1 MLIFRLKVMSILKKY
16 QIFVSSTY
24 TDLIEERQ
32 SAVEAILKAGHIPAG
47 MELFTSS
54 NKSQW
59 EIIKR
64 WIDESDIYM
73 LILGGRYGSI
83 ETKTGKS
90 YTHLEYEYALEI
102 NKPLFAIVM
111 DEKAI
116 AELQAKNIERDNPGK
131 LQEFREIVMSRMC
144 AFFADEKDIKLA
156 IHESLN
162 DIIRENP
169 LIGWVRGT
177 AQSEN
182 IAQEIVI
189 LNDENRKL
197 REEIEILKA
206 QQVKREPKLYIVIN
220 DNQELVYEF
229 NIPKSVLY
237 QDRKPIGEIPSHL
250 KDFLSQETVDEY
262 NQELIDITPQ
272 HIEEYNFIQ
281 SKIYSIQNLAKKFHF
296 ELSNLGNLKANGV
309 RATIDFPD
317 FIYVVYADDTTNE
330 IINEL
335 TTEGLKVI
343 PHPLYN
349 PLNNAEKDYQ
359 KSLKSQKY
367 VSPYDMI
374 MGSNGHS
381 PFLVSKPNIN
391 ISHISRLN
399 SPDHLINNKT
409 IKINLDGLLHGY
421 VRTFDDYKIIPL
433 SQGNGVIKISVH
445 CEEYLEKQQFEIP
458 ITVK

>member
-59 EIIKR
+59 EIIKS

-83 ETKTGKS
+83 EPESGKS
-90 YTHLEYEYALEI
+90 YTHLEYEYALQI

-111 DEKAI
+111 KDEVI
-116 AELQAKNIERDNPGK
+116 AELKAKDTERDNPEK
-131 LQEFREIVMSRMC
+131 LKNFRGIVMSCMC

-156 IHESLN
+156 VHESLN
-162 DIIRENP
+162 DIIRKNP

-182 IAQEIVI
+182 IAQEIAL

-197 REEIEILKA
+197 REENGKLKA
-206 QQVKREPKLYIVIN
+206 QQVKREPKLDIIIN
-220 DNQELVYEF
+220 DNQELILNYISPRILFYQERQPIT
-229 NIPKSVLY
+229 NIPLEL
-237 QDRKPIGEIPSHL
+237 KP
-250 KDFLSQETVDEY
+250 FLSQEIVDEY
-262 NQELIDITPQ
+262 NQELFDITPQ
-272 HIEEYNFIQ
+272 HIEKYNFIQ
-281 SKIYSIQNLAKKFHF
+281 SKIYAIKNLSKIFYF

-309 RATIDFPD
+309 YITIEFPD
-317 FIYVVYADDTTNE
+317 FVYVMYADEKIDE
-330 IINEL
+330 VIEKL
-335 TTEGLKVI
+335 TRESLRVI
-343 PHPLYN
+343 PRPKYN
-349 PLNNAEKDYQ
+349 PLNEAE
-359 KSLKSQKY
+359 QKY
-367 VSPYDMI
+367 QESLNSKDSFSKIRALMRQTDYLT
-374 MGSNGHS
+374 NG
-381 PFLVSKPNIN
+381 
-391 ISHISRLN
+391 ISRYPAI
-399 SPDHLINNKT
+399 SIPKIRSTPDEIIDNKIIT
-409 IKINLDGLLHGY
+409 IQLSGLLHDN
-421 VRTFDDYKIIPL
+421 RLLFSNYKIIPL

>member
-83 ETKTGKS
+83 EPESGKS
-90 YTHLEYEYALEI
+90 YTHLEYEYALQI

-111 DEKAI
+111 KDEAM
-116 AELQAKNIERDNPGK
+116 AELKAKDTERDNPEK
-131 LQEFREIVMSRMC
+131 LKSFRGIVMDRMC

-182 IAQEIVI
+182 IAQEIAL

-197 REEIEILKA
+197 REEIKNLKA
-206 QQVKREPKLYIVIN
+206 QQVKREPKLDIIIN
-220 DNQELVYEF
+220 DNQELILNYTSPRILFYQERQPIT
-229 NIPKSVLY
+229 NIPLEL
-237 QDRKPIGEIPSHL
+237 KP
-250 KDFLSQETVDEY
+250 FLSQEIVDEY
-262 NQELIDITPQ
+262 NQELFDITPQ
-272 HIEEYNFIQ
+272 HIEKYNFIQ
-281 SKIYSIQNLAKKFHF
+281 SKIYAIKNLAKSFHF

-309 RATIDFPD
+309 YITIEFPD
-317 FIYVVYADDTTNE
+317 FIYVMYADDE
-330 IINEL
+330 IDKIVNKLER
-335 TTEGLKVI
+335 ESLKVI
-343 PHPLYN
+343 PRPTYN
-349 PLNNAEKDYQ
+349 PLNEAKQ
-359 KSLKSQKY
+359 KFQESLKFRNDLLQIRNLIPHIGY
-367 VSPYDMI
+367 E
-374 MGSNGHS
+374 SNIDVIHKR
-381 PFLVSKPNIN
+381 FNIPK
-391 ISHISRLN
+391 IR
-399 SPDHLINNKT
+399 INDIITDNKIIT
-409 IKINLDGLLHGY
+409 VTLAGLLHNSNPEVFNNY
-421 VRTFDDYKIIPL
+421 RIAPL
-433 SQGNGVIKISVH
+433 FQSDGIIKISVH
-445 CEEYLEKQQFEIP
+445 CEEYLEIQRFEIP
-458 ITVK
+458 ISVK

>member
-1 MLIFRLKVMSILKKY
+1 MSISKKF

-83 ETKTGKS
+83 ELESGKS
-90 YTHLEYEYALEI
+90 YTHLEYEYALQI

-111 DEKAI
+111 KDEAI
-116 AELQAKNIERDNPGK
+116 AELKAKDTEQDNPEK
-131 LQEFREIVMSRMC
+131 LKDFRNIVMSRMC

-182 IAQEIVI
+182 IAQEIAL

-197 REEIEILKA
+197 REENDKLKA
-206 QQVKREPKLYIVIN
+206 QQVQREPKLEMVIN
-220 DNQELVYEF
+220 GGQELVYEF

-237 QDRKPIGEIPSHL
+237 QDREPIGEIPSHL
-250 KDFLSQETVDEY
+250 KSFLSQETVDEY
-262 NQELIDITPQ
+262 NQELKNITIKN
-272 HIEEYNFIQ
+272 IEDYNLIQ
-281 SKIYSIQNLAKKFHF
+281 EKIYAFENLSEKIALK
-296 ELSNLGNLKANGV
+296 LVNSGNLKATSIMV
-309 RATIDFPD
+309 ELEFPD
-317 FIYVVYADDTTNE
+317 FIYVMNVDDSSYK
-330 IINEL
+330 IVSD
-335 TTEGLKVI
+335 LKGQGWEVI
-343 PHPLYN
+343 PRPLYN
-349 PLNNAEKDYQ
+349 PLTQAERSYQDSLSNNKH
-359 KSLKSQKY
+359 SLPTMDLTKNMLLAQHRHRNMEFTI
-367 VSPYDMI
+367 PR
-374 MGSNGHS
+374 
-381 PFLVSKPNIN
+381 IN
-391 ISHISRLN
+391 RH
-399 SPDHLINNKT
+399 DHLIDNRR
-409 IKINLDGLLHGY
+409 IEINLSDLLHGY
-421 VRTFDDYKIIPL
+421 SKESTNYKIIPL
-433 SQGNGVIKISVH
+433 HKGNGAIKVFIH
-445 CEEYLEKQQFEIP
+445 CEEYLKMQQFEIP

>member
-1 MLIFRLKVMSILKKY
+1 MSISKKF

-83 ETKTGKS
+83 EPESGKS
-90 YTHLEYEYALEI
+90 YTHLEYEYALQI

-111 DEKAI
+111 KDVVI
-116 AELQAKNIERDNPGK
+116 AELKAKDTERDNPEK
-131 LQEFREIVMSRMC
+131 LKDFRSIVMSRMC
-144 AFFADEKDIKLA
+144 AFFADEKDIKLT

-162 DIIRENP
+162 DIIRDNP

-177 AQSEN
+177 TQSEN
-182 IAQEIVI
+182 IAQEITV

-197 REEIEILKA
+197 REEINNLKA
-206 QQVKREPKLYIVIN
+206 QQVKREPKLNIIIN
-220 DNQELVYEF
+220 DNQELILNYTSPRILFYQERQPITK
-229 NIPKSVLY
+229 IPLKL
-237 QDRKPIGEIPSHL
+237 KP
-250 KDFLSQETVDEY
+250 FLSQEIVDEY
-262 NQELIDITPQ
+262 NQELFDITPQ
-272 HIEEYNFIQ
+272 HIEKYNFIQ
-281 SKIYSIQNLAKKFHF
+281 SKIYAIKNLSKIFYF

-309 RATIDFPD
+309 YITIEFPD
-317 FIYVVYADDTTNE
+317 FVYVMYADEKIDE
-330 IINEL
+330 VIEEL
-335 TTEGLKVI
+335 TRESLRVI
-343 PHPLYN
+343 PRPKYN
-349 PLNNAEKDYQ
+349 PLNEAE
-359 KSLKSQKY
+359 QKY
-367 VSPYDMI
+367 QESLNSKDNFSKIRALMRQTDYLT
-374 MGSNGHS
+374 NG
-381 PFLVSKPNIN
+381 
-391 ISHISRLN
+391 ISRYPAI
-399 SPDHLINNKT
+399 SIPQIRSTPDEIIDNKIIT
-409 IKINLDGLLHGY
+409 IQLSGLLHDN
-421 VRTFDDYKIIPL
+421 RLLFSNYKIIPL

>member
-83 ETKTGKS
+83 EPESGKS
-90 YTHLEYEYALEI
+90 YTHLEYEYALQI

-111 DEKAI
+111 KDEAM
-116 AELQAKNIERDNPGK
+116 AELKAKDTERDNPEK
-131 LQEFREIVMSRMC
+131 LKSFRGIVMDRMC

-162 DIIRENP
+162 DIIGDNL

-182 IAQEIVI
+182 IAQEIAL

-197 REEIEILKA
+197 REEIKNLKA
-206 QQVKREPKLYIVIN
+206 QQVKREPKLDIIIN
-220 DNQELVYEF
+220 DNQELILNYTSPRILFYQERQPIT
-229 NIPKSVLY
+229 NIPLEL
-237 QDRKPIGEIPSHL
+237 KP
-250 KDFLSQETVDEY
+250 FLSQEIVDEY
-262 NQELIDITPQ
+262 NQELFDITPQ
-272 HIEEYNFIQ
+272 HIEKYNFIQ
-281 SKIYSIQNLAKKFHF
+281 SKIYAIKNLSKIFYF

-309 RATIDFPD
+309 YITIEFPD
-317 FIYVVYADDTTNE
+317 FVYVMYADEKIDE
-330 IINEL
+330 VIEEL
-335 TTEGLKVI
+335 TRESLRVI
-343 PHPLYN
+343 PRPKYN
-349 PLNNAEKDYQ
+349 PLNEAE
-359 KSLKSQKY
+359 QKY
-367 VSPYDMI
+367 QESLNSKDNFSKIRALMRQTDYLT
-374 MGSNGHS
+374 NG
-381 PFLVSKPNIN
+381 
-391 ISHISRLN
+391 ISRYPAI
-399 SPDHLINNKT
+399 SIPQIRSTPDEIIDNKIIT
-409 IKINLDGLLHGY
+409 IQLSGLLHDN
-421 VRTFDDYKIIPL
+421 RLLFSNYKIIPL